1 MKCAI
6 YVRVSTQEQFDEGF
20 SIPAQK
26 ERLRAFCTSQ
36 GWTIVNEYVEEG
48 YSAKDVNRPQ
58 LQALLDDLKKD
69 QFDLVL
75 VYRLDRLTRSVLD
88 LYQLLKTFDE
98 NNVSFKSAT
107 EVYDTTTA
115 IGRLFITLVAALA
128 QWERENLAERVK
140 FGTQQ
145 MVEQGIRPGSPR
157 PFGYQYQNSKLIIKK
172 DEAKWVKYIFDK
184 YITNGAQT
192 IARELNQM
200 GIKNKNGDT
209 WHGSSVRYILNNP
222 LYAGLLRWD
231 YRGSIGNKRVFN
243 DDPTIVDL
251 QQQGFEPIIS
261 KEDYERTQSLIKSRH
276 KAQVRSTTHYPFST
290 IVRCSECGNKYV
302 GRTEIRQP
310 GDRKYRSYSCQ
321 GNRKYGICKSPSFSE
336 EAMNTA
342 FIKSLDYTIA
352 QPEGITAKDDINP
365 VDLEKSL
372 IKLQNKKERAK
383 ELYIEGDISKSRYQD
398 LMNEYTNEELKI
410 QSELNE
416 VDNELSNDEIKQF
429 LQDVKDAWPEMD
441 YESQKKAIQSIFDSI
456 TVKVIKKGT
465 TGRNPKPAVL
475 EIIDYQKR

>member
-1 MKCAI
+1 MRCAI
-6 YVRVSTQEQFDEGF
+6 YVRVSTQEQFEEGF

-36 GWTIVNEYVEEG
+36 GWNIVNEYIEEG
-48 YSAKDVNRPQ
+48 HSAKDTNRPQ

-69 QFDLVL
+69 KFDLVL

-157 PFGYQYQNSKLIIKK
+157 PYGYKYQNGKLIIVE

-184 YITNGAQT
+184 YVTNGAQT
-192 IARELNQM
+192 IARELNQL
-200 GIKNKNGDT
+200 GVKNKSGDT
-209 WHGSSVRYILNNP
+209 WHGSSIRYILDNP

-231 YRGSIGNKRVFN
+231 YRGSNGNKRIFN
-243 DDPTIVDL
+243 DDPTVVDL
-251 QQQGFEPIIS
+251 HQEDFKPIIS
-261 KEDYERTQSLIKSRH
+261 KEDYERTHSLIKHRH
-276 KAQVRSTTHYPFST
+276 KNQVRSTTHYPFST
-290 IVRCSECGNKYV
+290 IIRCSECGHKYI

-321 GNRKYGICKSPSFSE
+321 GNKKYGICKSPSFSE
-336 EAMNTA
+336 EAMNIA
-342 FIKSLDYTIA
+342 FINSLEYTLD
-352 QPEGITAKDDINP
+352 QPEGIASTNNTNP
-365 VDLEKSL
+365 VDIEKSL
-372 IKLQNKKERAK
+372 KKLVNKKERAK
-383 ELYIEGDISKSRYQD
+383 ELYIEGDISKKRYQD
-398 LMNEYTNEELKI
+398 LMNGYIEEEKKL
-410 QSELNE
+410 QSMINE
-416 VDNELSNDEIKQF
+416 VDDHLSAEEVNQF
-429 LQDVKDAWPEMD
+429 LQDLKNEWYDLD
-441 YESQKKAIQSIFDSI
+441 YETQKKAIHSIFETI
-456 TVKVIKKGT
+456 TIRVIKKGT
-465 TGRNPKPAVL
+465 SGRNPKPAVL